1 MESTGQSDRRPPR
14 RETREDPG
22 EKTPVR
28 PREQPRLKVEPSV
41 LWVLA
46 SLLAITALHYATPGT
61 HHWVHHIAR
70 RLYYLPIII
79 AAFGYGIRGGLFVA
93 LVVSVVYVP
102 HAFFMPH
109 MADPAPSIEKALE
122 MVLYFVVGGTAGHL
136 ADKAK
141 RRREALAESLRRRRQ
156 LTRQLTRAERLS
168 ALGEVVAGISHEIKN
183 PLHSLKGT
191 AEIVDPVIPEDVEE
205 RRLWE
210 IHRKELGRLEKTA
223 DRFLSF
229 ARPSPAEMTRFDLR
243 DVRTH
248 LLDLVG
254 AEARQRGIELK
265 APEAETPLMVNGD
278 RDDFTQFLLNI
289 ALNAFHALSESKDHP
304 PRAKPPKVVVALEET
319 PGEEGPLASV
329 RIENNGPPIPD
340 EDLERIFDPFHTTR
354 GAPETGGEL
363 TSQHTDSG
371 GTGLGLSISAKLAEQ
386 NRGFIKAKNLPT
398 GVAFTLSVPLASQ

>member
-1 MESTGQSDRRPPR
+1 MGSNGQGEKKVTRETHRPP
-14 RETREDPG
+14 
-22 EKTPVR
+22 
-28 PREQPRLKVEPSV
+28 VE
-41 LWVLA
+41 A
-46 SLLAITALHYATPGT
+46 SLIGVTLTLLAITVLHYATPAS
-61 HHWVHHIAR
+61 HHWVHDIAR

-79 AAFGYGIRGGLFVA
+79 AAFGYGIRGGLLAA
-93 LVVSVVYVP
+93 LVVSSVYVP
-102 HAFFMPH
+102 HAFLMPH
-109 MADPAPSIEKALE
+109 MADPAPSIEKILE
-122 MVLYFVVGGTAGHL
+122 MVVYFVVGGTAGYL

-141 RRREALAESLRRRRQ
+141 RRREALAESLKKRRQ

-168 ALGEVVAGISHEIKN
+168 ALGEVVAGMAHEIKN

-210 IHRKELGRLEKTA
+210 IHRKELTRLEKTA
-223 DRFLSF
+223 ERFLSF
-229 ARPSPAEMTRFDLR
+229 AKPPPAESTRFDLR

-254 AEARQRGIELK
+254 AEARQRGIEME

-278 RDDFTQFLLNI
+278 RDDFTQILLNI
-289 ALNAFHALSESKDHP
+289 TLNAFHALSEAKDHP
-304 PRAKPPKVVVALEET
+304 TPVKPPKVVVAVGET
-319 PGEEGPLASV
+319 PGEDGPLASV
-329 RIENNGPPIPD
+329 RVENNGPPIPE

-354 GAPETGGEL
+354 GAPDTSGEL
-363 TSQHTDSG
+363 TPQLSDSG

-386 NRGFIKAKNLPT
+386 NRGFIKAKNLPS